1 VQLGHKFL
9 HQQILISNKILE
21 EHGILV
27 NEDIAK
33 SITEDFV
40 CHLEVCR
47 EMNVSQ
53 FRGCNTESDTEK
65 IMRLE
70 AELKKVKR
78 ELSKASTENEV
89 YRDNVMKRHNASSV
103 WIEDGVVK
111 YSYGV

>member
-1 VQLGHKFL
+1 MRNVD
-9 HQQILISNKILE
+9 IDVMREILE

-27 NEDIAK
+27 NEDVAK

-47 EMNVSQ
+47 EMDASQ

-103 WIEDGVVK
+103 WIEDGVIK

>member
-1 VQLGHKFL
+1 MRDIDIDVMRE
-9 HQQILISNKILE
+9 ILE
-21 EHGILV
+21 EYDILV
-27 NEDIAK
+27 NEDVAK

-47 EMNVSQ
+47 EMDVSQ

-103 WIEDGVVK
+103 WIEDGVIK